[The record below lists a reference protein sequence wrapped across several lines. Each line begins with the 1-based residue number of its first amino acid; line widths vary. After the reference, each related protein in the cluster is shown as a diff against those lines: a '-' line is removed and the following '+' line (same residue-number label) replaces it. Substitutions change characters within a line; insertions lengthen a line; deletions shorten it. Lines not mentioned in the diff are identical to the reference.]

1 LGRIG
6 SAFININ
13 IKGDDMKDKLLFD
26 ILDEAIGVA
35 KDDIARLEAERN
47 RQNVEAHSTASDLF
61 IRRLY
66 KLNGK
71 AEALE
76 DLRTELV
83 SKGFF
88 NDDTESKDDE

>member
-1 LGRIG
+1 
-6 SAFININ
+6 
-13 IKGDDMKDKLLFD
+13 MKDKLLFD
-26 ILDEAIGVA
+26 MVDEEINLV

-47 RQNVEAHSTASDLF
+47 RANVPAHSMQSEMLF
-61 IRRLY
+61 RRLY

-76 DLRTELV
+76 DLRTKLV

-88 NDDTESKDDE
+88 NDDTESNDSE